1 MKFFVRIELLL
12 LTFILLYFWF
22 YYCLLHVFVFFFSI
36 RRRHTI
42 CALVTGVQTCALP
55 ILACGDLTVCDMQ
68 IGTTDTAS
76 DDPDEKLA
84 GARTRDG
91 PLDAPQVRVRPV
103 ELHGDHH
110 RHAIAAPAIKLR
122 HR

>member
-1 MKFFVRIELLL
+1 MAACMPEPGHADPLSDMEAFDIRTDLKDMTNDLVPRNDRI
-12 LTFILLYFWF
+12 
-22 YYCLLHVFVFFFSI
+22 
-36 RRRHTI
+36 
-42 CALVTGVQTCALP
+42 
-55 ILACGDLTVCDMQ
+55 ACGDLTVCDMQ

-103 ELHGDHH
+103 ELPGGHQD
-110 RHAIAAPAIKLR
+110 RKCTR
-122 HR
+122 QNSRN

>member
-1 MKFFVRIELLL
+1 MAACMPEPGHADPLSDMEAFDIRTDLKDMTNDLVPRNDRI
-12 LTFILLYFWF
+12 
-22 YYCLLHVFVFFFSI
+22 
-36 RRRHTI
+36 
-42 CALVTGVQTCALP
+42 
-55 ILACGDLTVCDMQ
+55 ACGDLTVCDMQ

-122 HR
+122 QDRKSTRLNSSH

>member
-1 MKFFVRIELLL
+1 MAACMPEPGHADPLSDMEAFDIRTDLKDMTNDLVPRNDRI
-12 LTFILLYFWF
+12 
-22 YYCLLHVFVFFFSI
+22 
-36 RRRHTI
+36 
-42 CALVTGVQTCALP
+42 
-55 ILACGDLTVCDMQ
+55 ACGDLTVCDMQ